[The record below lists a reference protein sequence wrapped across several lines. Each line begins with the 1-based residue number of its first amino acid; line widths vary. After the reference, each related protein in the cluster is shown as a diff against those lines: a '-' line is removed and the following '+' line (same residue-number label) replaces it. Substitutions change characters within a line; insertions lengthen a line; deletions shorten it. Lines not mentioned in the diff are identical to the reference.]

1 VAVRETTFSMGALAL
16 FSTAVRDRWPTRASS
31 LAAMARVWT
40 GMVLIFYGIEHF
52 IHPEYSPGVPDSQMT
67 ASWVPL
73 PLVLAYLTGILLI
86 AFGIAMFVRKYASS
100 GGMLA
105 GLLMLL
111 LTLVL
116 YVPQLFLAGS
126 VSEEITAIN
135 FVADTLLFAGTML
148 LITKAILDSEPQS
161 AAATTG

>member
-1 VAVRETTFSMGALAL
+1 
-16 FSTAVRDRWPTRASS
+16 
-31 LAAMARVWT
+31 
-40 GMVLIFYGIEHF
+40 
-52 IHPEYSPGVPDSQMT
+52 
-67 ASWVPL
+67 VPL
-73 PLVLAYLTGILLI
+73 PLVLAYLTGTLLI

-100 GGMLA
+100 GGTFA

-148 LITKAILDSEPQS
+148 LITKAILDSEPQP
-161 AAATTG
+161 AAAIIS